1 MPADKDLSKA
11 KLKGSHLSSCD
22 LSGTTLK
29 DADLSTCDMSGA
41 DLNTA
46 DLTEANLEGT
56 ILRNATLV
64 GAILHAAR
72 GARPHTKVPVTD
84 ASKLDVGKPV
94 VFALTA
100 VRALTLRRVF
110 FYNTYGDGERDQ
122 FCGTEMEVQTGP
134 SATGPWTSVVKFT
147 SRQTKQEQ
155 TFEAA
160 PDAPLLTDF
169 VQLLVH
175 GTYGGPNGAFVTS
188 MTLEGEAWGEDKEEE
203 EEEGSSWG
211 DPVPLL
217 TYAEEEEEQEAARGL
232 GSSVTMTGRVCWCR
246 EERRKGTNSVEPPE
260 EELDSFKNFF

>member
-1 MPADKDLSKA
+1 
-11 KLKGSHLSSCD
+11 
-22 LSGTTLK
+22 
-29 DADLSTCDMSGA
+29 
-41 DLNTA
+41 
-46 DLTEANLEGT
+46 
-56 ILRNATLV
+56 
-64 GAILHAAR
+64 
-72 GARPHTKVPVTD
+72 
-84 ASKLDVGKPV
+84 
-94 VFALTA
+94 
-100 VRALTLRRVF
+100 
-110 FYNTYGDGERDQ
+110 
-122 FCGTEMEVQTGP
+122 
-134 SATGPWTSVVKFT
+134 
-147 SRQTKQEQ
+147 
-155 TFEAA
+155 
-160 PDAPLLTDF
+160 LLTDF